1 VGRILRVVSN
11 PLGRDEVV
19 SAPAADH
26 VEEAARL
33 KAALD
38 MAAAQLDALAHATA
52 ERAGSEVG
60 AIFEAQ
66 ALFAR
71 DPGLVGP
78 ALEAVAAGESAAAAF
93 DRVAAAQADQLA
105 TVDDEYFRE
114 RAADVRDVSRRVVG
128 ILTEREAPELL
139 RSDGVLAVLVADDL
153 DPSTVAALRPGL
165 VAGIA
170 LAGGAPNGHSA
181 IVARALG
188 MPLVLGL
195 GAALDG
201 ILDDEPAL
209 VDGSAGYLVLNPD
222 ASEVRAAVAGGVA
235 AERAPIDPA
244 QDAGLPVVIEANVGS
259 AREADLARDAGAAG
273 IGLVRTELLFLGRS
287 TAPGVQEQRALYRRI
302 VEAMG
307 GRPVVFRTLDIGGD
321 KPAAYQVGPP
331 ESNPALGVR
340 GIRLGLREPALFRSQ
355 IEALIGAAA
364 GSELRILLPMIAGL
378 EELEAARSLID
389 EELHVA
395 RASGRPV
402 PERILVGIMIEIPA
416 AAVMADAFA
425 PEVDFFS
432 IGTNDLVQYTL
443 AADRTNPA
451 LADLASP
458 YQPAVLRLIHGVTTA
473 AAAAGRPVAVCGEAA
488 ADPLLAPILV
498 GLGVNELSVAPG
510 AIARLRATLHGL
522 DVAAAR
528 ASAGAALA
536 SPTAAGVREI
546 AERLRRS
553 GTQPDEENAPAPR
566 TSEPLVSRSAS
577 SWTVRLAPAEHG
589 RPGGKGP
596 ASSGSGH

>member
-1 VGRILRVVSN
+1 MARARLDGRSGSPGQGVGRILRVVSN

-52 ERAGSEVG
+52 ERAGGEIG

-93 DRVAAAQADQLA
+93 DRVAAAQAEQLA

-128 ILTEREAPELL
+128 ILTERKAPELL

-201 ILDDEPAL
+201 ILDDEPVL
-209 VDGSAGYLVLNPD
+209 VDGSAGCLLLDPD
-222 ASEVRAAVAGGVA
+222 ASEVRAAAAGEVA
-235 AERAPIDPA
+235 AGRAPIDPA
-244 QDAGLPVVIEANVGS
+244 HDAGLPVVIEANVGS

-355 IEALIGAAA
+355 IEALVGAAA

-528 ASAGAALA
+528 IAADEALA
-536 SPTAAGVREI
+536 SPTAAGVRKI
-546 AERLRRS
+546 AERLNRS
-553 GTQPDEENAPAPR
+553 GSQPGEENALPSA
-566 TSEPLVSRSAS
+566 TSEPL
-577 SWTVRLAPAEHG
+577 T
-589 RPGGKGP
+589 
-596 ASSGSGH
+596 